1 MPPPTQRKP
10 ADTSGGS
17 WLSTS
22 EHAVVNDKGGDV
34 DPEAALAAQL
44 ADQEPEVV
52 EEAPKPKAKRGGRAT
67 KPSKAEEARQLDA
80 FAESETR
87 DKELDK
93 AYANCVAPRAPTVVR
108 DLVVPRK
115 ERPATASKKKKG
127 PNFKRFR
134 KNAVRVAPASD
145 IVTGDYLDKL
155 AAAESETELQLRR
168 DAAALAQEKARAEE
182 DWDDDAAP
190 KPKRKPAARKRR

>member
-10 ADTSGGS
+10 ADTSGGG

-22 EHAVVNDKGGDV
+22 EHAVANDEGGDV

-44 ADQEPEVV
+44 ADQEPEGV
-52 EEAPKPKAKRGGRAT
+52 EEAPPPKAKRGGRST

-80 FAESETR
+80 FAESGAR

-93 AYANCVAPRAPTVVR
+93 SVR
-108 DLVVPRK
+108 ELRGAAGADRREDLVVPRK

-155 AAAESETELQLRR
+155 AAAESETELQLRGTR
-168 DAAALAQEKARAEE
+168 LR
-182 DWDDDAAP
+182 WRRRRRGRTRTGTTTRRRSRSGSP
-190 KPKRKPAARKRR
+190 RRGKRR

>member
-1 MPPPTQRKP
+1 M
-10 ADTSGGS
+10 
-17 WLSTS
+17 
-22 EHAVVNDKGGDV
+22 
-34 DPEAALAAQL
+34 
-44 ADQEPEVV
+44 
-52 EEAPKPKAKRGGRAT
+52 
-67 KPSKAEEARQLDA
+67 
-80 FAESETR
+80 
-87 DKELDK
+87 
-93 AYANCVAPRAPTVVR
+93 R

-168 DAAALAQEKARAEE
+168 DAAALAQEKARADE

>member
-1 MPPPTQRKP
+1 M
-10 ADTSGGS
+10 
-17 WLSTS
+17 
-22 EHAVVNDKGGDV
+22 
-34 DPEAALAAQL
+34 

-52 EEAPKPKAKRGGRAT
+52 DEAPPPKAKRGGRST

-80 FAESETR
+80 FAESGAR
-87 DKELDK
+87 DAVRVGLIKLL
-93 AYANCVAPRAPTVVR
+93 VAR
-108 DLVVPRK
+108 DLVVPRREK
-115 ERPATASKKKKG
+115 PATASKKKKG

>member
-1 MPPPTQRKP
+1 MYKRQDEEP
-10 ADTSGGS
+10 AG
-17 WLSTS
+17 
-22 EHAVVNDKGGDV
+22 V
-34 DPEAALAAQL
+34 D
-44 ADQEPEVV
+44 
-52 EEAPKPKAKRGGRAT
+52 EAPKPKAKRGGRST

-80 FAESETR
+80 FAESGAR
-87 DKELDK
+87 DKELDR

-155 AAAESETELQLRR
+155 AAAESETELLLRR